1 MSFVLAQ
8 AYLKDEVA
16 LNEVAKAS
24 LLTGDLEANQVKFLG
39 ANTVQLPKIS
49 FTGAFGDYSRT
60 TGFTNNP
67 LNLGWDEYTLT
78 QDKGNSLKL
87 DAMDDEEGLGQALV
101 PFVNQYIR
109 TIEVPAIDKYRLGVL
124 ATDAHSNNKVNVGV
138 TISANTIVSELLG
151 GFEALKNAE
160 FPEEGLILY
169 ITTAVD
175 SLLQKTTEL
184 SRYIRVDEVEKD
196 GVYTKVRYFNG
207 AKIVVVPSG
216 RFPSGVHFLLV
227 HPSAQLSVVKHRPSH
242 FYPEGTV
249 PGFDG
254 SQVDIRVYHDTFV
267 IEQRNKGIYV
277 GVADAK

>member
-1 MSFVLAQ
+1 MSIVLAQ
-8 AYLKDEVA
+8 AYLKDAVA
-16 LNEVAKAS
+16 LNEVAQAS
-24 LLTGDLEANQVKFLG
+24 LLTADLETNQVKFLG

-49 FTGAFGDYSRT
+49 FEGAFGTYSRT

-109 TIEVPAIDKYRLGVL
+109 TVEVPAIDKYRL
-124 ATDAHSNNKVNVGV
+124 ATLVTGANASNKVSVGV
-138 TISANTIVSELLG
+138 TISGNTIVAKLLAG
-151 GFEALKNAE
+151 LEALKNAE
-160 FPEEGLILY
+160 FPEDNIILY
-169 ITTAVD
+169 ITTATD

-184 SRYIRVDEVEKD
+184 SRFIRVDEVEKD

-216 RFPSGVHFLLV
+216 RMPADTHFILV
-227 HPSAQLSVVKHRPSH
+227 HPSAQLSVVKHQPAH
-242 FYPEGTV
+242 YYAQGQV

-267 IEQRNKGIYV
+267 LKQRNKGIYV
-277 GVADAK
+277 GVASA

>member
-1 MSFVLAQ
+1 MAINLAV

-24 LLTGDLEANQVKFLG
+24 LLTKDLETNQVKFIG

-67 LNLGWDEYTLT
+67 LNLGWDDYTLT

-109 TIEVPAIDKYRLGVL
+109 VIEVPAIDKYRLGKLV
-124 ATDAHSNNKVNVGV
+124 AGANANNKVNIGV
-138 TISANTIVSELLG
+138 TVTDNTIVAKLLA

-160 FPEEGLILY
+160 FPEDDLILY
-169 ITTAVD
+169 ITTGVD

-196 GVYTKVRYFNG
+196 GVFTKVRYFNG

-216 RFPSGVHFLLV
+216 RMPADTHFILV
-227 HPSAQLSVVKHRPSH
+227 HPSAQLSVVKHRPAH

-249 PGFDG
+249 AGFDG
-254 SQVDIRVYHDTFV
+254 SQVDIRVYHDCFV
-267 IEQRNKGIYV
+267 LEQRDKGIYI
-277 GVADAK
+277 GVASA